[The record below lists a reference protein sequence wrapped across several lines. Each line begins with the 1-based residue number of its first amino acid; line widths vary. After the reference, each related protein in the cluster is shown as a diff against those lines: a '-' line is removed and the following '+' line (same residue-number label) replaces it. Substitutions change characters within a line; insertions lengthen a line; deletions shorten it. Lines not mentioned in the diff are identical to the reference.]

1 MSSYFVK
8 DCSTAIIHGK
18 VFYVTKYGFS
28 YQPKLVGMILKKIKE
43 NESQGERVYL
53 GSCYTSLIKLFSKDV
68 EILVVN
74 LKKKNSS
81 ITLGPRY
88 AKKRIS
94 SKHYSKESYEVK
106 R

>member
-74 LKKKNSS
+74 LKKKKLQYYIRS
-81 ITLGPRY
+81 
-88 AKKRIS
+88 
-94 SKHYSKESYEVK
+94 
-106 R
+106 

>member
-53 GSCYTSLIKLFSKDV
+53 GSCYTSLIKFFSKDM

-74 LKKKNSS
+74 LKKKK
-81 ITLGPRY
+81 TPVL
-88 AKKRIS
+88 
-94 SKHYSKESYEVK
+94 H
-106 R
+106 